1 MTREMRSQSQAVK
14 GCEPLN
20 GRLDLFWGWKGGC
33 CLWGRLQFEFK
44 ISLLARTETKLK
56 LPS

>member
-1 MTREMRSQSQAVK
+1 MRSQSQAAK
-14 GCEPLN
+14 GCEPFN

-33 CLWGRLQFEFK
+33 CLWSWLQFEFK
-44 ISLLARTETKLK
+44 VSLLSRTETELK